1 MLPKKRNT
9 HLKRARQAKKLK
21 YSNKSESSIVT
32 NNNNIEV
39 ESELVLN
46 QNFNTLNTAIY
57 IPYDLSE
64 SESNESESTESG
76 FNESES
82 NESGLE
88 SENLFQEL
96 QHSTKLEFKLQQ
108 ELHSKVN
115 SISQNQLSR
124 AIYMLN
130 NMIYTKGKYQGEL
143 ISEYSIAS
151 KDKTKAQHISKI
163 RSAIQKAKK
172 ITPENFKK
180 SAKKLFKFKNE
191 YSVQFL
197 QMATEISNLGQI
209 SLKSTVVCTKKF
221 YEFITGEEPEKWIN
235 IHTLSRW
242 NKEVAAL
249 QLDSNKPKS
258 YDISNYGYGLL
269 VDESK
274 RGESKILIVATSF

>member
-1 MLPKKRNT
+1 
-9 HLKRARQAKKLK
+9 
-21 YSNKSESSIVT
+21 
-32 NNNNIEV
+32 
-39 ESELVLN
+39 
-46 QNFNTLNTAIY
+46 
-57 IPYDLSE
+57 
-64 SESNESESTESG
+64 
-76 FNESES
+76 
-82 NESGLE
+82 
-88 SENLFQEL
+88 
-96 QHSTKLEFKLQQ
+96 
-108 ELHSKVN
+108 
-115 SISQNQLSR
+115 
-124 AIYMLN
+124 
-130 NMIYTKGKYQGEL
+130 
-143 ISEYSIAS
+143 IAS
-151 KDKTKAQHISKI
+151 KDKTKVQHISKI

-191 YSVQFL
+191 YSAQFL

-258 YDISNYGYGLL
+258 YNISNYGYGLL

-274 RGESKILIVATSF
+274 RGERKILIVATSFWNIETNYPMFSILGVDDLIHCNSNTVATSVTKICNNNNIDFKRCIFWLTDNTSYMSSNKNGAVVKFNTLNQSTSFRIPCALHATQIALMNFENNAFGKIDGPKGSYKEHPFNLINLAFKIHDGH